1 MVTGARTAAA
11 APTQAA
17 TSALVADEQ
26 GALPLPW
33 LAAPLADAL
42 ARQRGHALLVHGS
55 PGVGALPYALTLAQ
69 AWLCE
74 RRTATAVAPGAGRE
88 TANGPCGR
96 CGSCHLVRTHL
107 HPDLL
112 VLMPET
118 LRRAFD
124 WPLVDDKLDSDESKR
139 KPSRQIRIDEVR
151 ALIDWST
158 KTSARGRGKVA
169 VLHPADAL
177 NVQSANAL
185 LKTLEEPPI
194 GTRLLL
200 TTADPAQLL
209 PTVRSRCQLQVLPA
223 PDADVAT
230 AWLAG
235 QGQAQPEVL
244 LAACSGRP
252 LDALALAQAGV
263 TGEIWAALPAAVA
276 RGHAAALAGWPVPRT
291 LDVLHK
297 LCHDAMALAAGG
309 APRYFPPG
317 SVPRKGRLPA
327 LAAWSHELDR
337 VARHDE
343 HPWNEGLLLD
353 ALVQQGAA
361 ALRPAASGSATP
373 ARSPSGLPRLDTL
386 PP

>member
-1 MVTGARTAAA
+1 MVTA
-11 APTQAA
+11 APAA
-17 TSALVADEQ
+17 TPTAGLVADEQ
-26 GALPLPW
+26 GTLPLPW

-55 PGVGALPYALTLAQ
+55 AGVGALPYVLTLAQ

-74 RRTATAVAPGAGRE
+74 GRSAASLAAVPAAS
-88 TANGPCGR
+88 PCGR
-96 CGSCHLVRTHL
+96 CVACHLVRNHL
-107 HPDLL
+107 HPDLM

-124 WPLVDDKLDSDESKR
+124 WPLVDDRPDSDDAKR
-139 KPSRQIRIDEVR
+139 KPSKQIRINEVR

-158 KTSARGRGKVA
+158 KTSSRGQGKVA

-185 LKTLEEPPI
+185 LKTLEEPPV
-194 GTRLLL
+194 GTRLIL

-223 PDADVAT
+223 PPADVAT

-235 QGQAQPEVL
+235 QGQSQAGVL

-263 TGEIWAALPAAVA
+263 SGDSWAALPALLS
-276 RGHAAALAGWPVPRT
+276 GGQAAALAGWPVPRA
-291 LDVLHK
+291 LDALHK

-309 APRYFPPG
+309 TPRYFPAG
-317 SVPRKGRLPA
+317 SVPRTGSMAR
-327 LAAWSHELDR
+327 LAAWSLELDR
-337 VARHDE
+337 VARHDD

-361 ALRPAASGSATP
+361 ALRPP
-373 ARSPSGLPRLDTL
+373 LDTL
-386 PP
+386 PA